1 MAKVGFLADDK
12 KLGSVADQ
20 RKRIGPVDIELLP
33 EDEGLLL
40 SGHAV
45 REGDTLVIAHARALG
60 RYKRGF
66 DLREER
72 LRWFAGMNIAVQI
85 GEDGIA
91 QIYDEAAKIAA
102 FHAAAL
108 EPTGIATAK
117 QKKNPGRP
125 KTYQQPDGEKLTMA
139 QEWYAGPLHTA
150 DVGKLVG
157 QMMGT
162 KAVSRAT
169 LHAWLG
175 PRPKHPGRSRKPRS
189 DKKS

>member
-1 MAKVGFLADDK
+1 MAKVGFLSNDK
-12 KLGSVADQ
+12 KLGSLADQ
-20 RKRIGPVDIELLP
+20 RKRIGPVDLELLP
-33 EDEGLLL
+33 DEEGFLL

-66 DLREER
+66 ALREER
-72 LRWFAGMNIAVQI
+72 LKWFSSMNVAVQI

-91 QIYDEAAKIAA
+91 KIYAEAADRAA

-108 EPTGIATAK
+108 APTGVPTPK

-125 KTYQQPDGEKLTMA
+125 STYVKPEGELWDLA
-139 QEWYAGPLHTA
+139 VEWWAGPLHTN
-150 DVGKLVG
+150 DVGVLVG
-157 QMMGT
+157 QATGT
-162 KAVSRAT
+162 KPVSRAT
-169 LHAWLG
+169 LNAWLG
-175 PRPKHPGRSRKPRS
+175 NRPKHPSRDRKPRS